1 MVEKTEICMT
11 RITDRKLALISIL
24 IFLMG
29 LATITLLSSCV
40 GGLPTSPASAGEPR
54 LLMEEDFTN
63 PESGWEVSTQG
74 GVKEYF
80 NGTYHIQINDP
91 NIFSWS
97 VVRKTYGDVAI
108 EVETAF
114 TGSADLAEMGVVCRM
129 MNSHDFYFLT
139 IRSDGAYGI
148 FKMENGDEHF
158 IGMDGYQISPA
169 INTGVAINL
178 IQAECKGEQISLAV
192 NDTHLIT
199 VVDDSYQVG
208 DVGVIAGAFDGPD
221 VNVFYDNFRVTQP

>member
-1 MVEKTEICMT
+1 MT
-11 RITDRKLALISIL
+11 RLTDRKLVLISIIILL
-24 IFLMG
+24 IGFG
-29 LATITLLSSCV
+29 TVTLLSSCV
-40 GGLPTSPASAGEPR
+40 GGFPTTPARAGEPR

-63 PESGWEVSTQG
+63 PESGWEVSDQG

-108 EVETAF
+108 EVEAAF

-129 MNSHDFYFLT
+129 VNSHDFYFLT

-158 IGMDGYQISPA
+158 IGMDGYQTSPA
-169 INTGVAINL
+169 INTGVAINV
-178 IQAECKGEQISLAV
+178 IQAECKGEQLSLAV
-192 NDTHLIT
+192 NGTPLIS
-199 VVDDSYQVG
+199 VMDENYQVG
-208 DVGVIAGAFDGPD
+208 DVGVIAGAFDGSD
-221 VNVFYDNFRVTQP
+221 VNVFFDNFKVTQP